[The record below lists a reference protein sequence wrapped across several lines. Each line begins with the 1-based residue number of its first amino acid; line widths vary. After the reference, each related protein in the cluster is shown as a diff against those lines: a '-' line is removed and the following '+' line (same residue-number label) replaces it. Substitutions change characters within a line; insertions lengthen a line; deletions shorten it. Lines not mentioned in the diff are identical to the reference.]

1 MFIIKINTNGV
12 LMEAQLSSAGGGSTA
27 HSSLNPSQGGRRL

>member
-1 MFIIKINTNGV
+1 MFIIKINTNSV